1 MEIGE
6 RLRYARK
13 EVLKMTQGAFAG
25 KINMSRSNLA
35 SIETNRVAVTD
46 RVVSDICNTFSLSEE
61 WLRTGEGSMYQE
73 TDTTLFAAFAK
84 RDALTEEEQAVAR
97 YLLALTSEERQAVLH
112 HVLALSD
119 TVRALK
125 FDRKGKTAAPASDR
139 PPDHKMTMEERHA
152 LIMAEMEA
160 EKEAAKKAE
169 TSIPSMRSNGT
180 G

>member
-1 MEIGE
+1 MTIGE
-6 RLRYARK
+6 RIRYFRK
-13 EVLKMTQGAFAG
+13 DVQKMTQGDFAK
-25 KINMSRSNLA
+25 KINISQSNIA
-35 SIETNRVAVTD
+35 NVEKGRISVTD
-46 RVVSDICNTFSLSEE
+46 RVLSDICNTFSLSEE

-84 RDALTEEEQAVAR
+84 RYALTEEEQAVAR
-97 YLLALTSEERQAVLH
+97 YLLALSSEERQAVLH

-125 FDRKGKTAAPASDR
+125 FDRNGNAAPVEDR
-139 PPDHKMTMEERHA
+139 PPDHRMTMEERHA

-169 TSIPSMRSNGT
+169 TSAPSMRSNGIV
-180 G
+180 

>member
-1 MEIGE
+1 METWE
-6 RLRYARK
+6 RIRHFRK
-13 EVLKMTQGAFAG
+13 SILKMSQEEFAG
-25 KINMSRSNLA
+25 KVNISRSNLGN
-35 SIETNRVAVTD
+35 IETGRVTLTD

-84 RDALTEEEQAVAR
+84 RYALTEEEQAVAR
-97 YLLALTSEERQAVLH
+97 YLLALSSEERQAVLH

-125 FDRKGKTAAPASDR
+125 FDRPGKAAAPVADR

-152 LIMAEMEA
+152 LLMAEMEA
-160 EKEAAKKAE
+160 EKEAAKNAE
-169 TSIPSMRSNGT
+169 MSVPSMRSNGT

>member
-6 RLRYARK
+6 RIRYARK
-13 EVLKMTQGAFAG
+13 EVLKMTQGIFAE

-46 RVVSDICNTFSLSEE
+46 RVISDICNTFSLSEE

-84 RDALTEEEQAVAR
+84 RYALTEEEQAVAR
-97 YLLALTSEERQAVLH
+97 YLLALSSEERQAVLH

-125 FDRKGKTAAPASDR
+125 FDRTGKTAAPSPDR
-139 PPDHKMTMEERHA
+139 PPDHKMTMEELHA

-160 EKEAAKKAE
+160 EKEAAREAE
-169 TSIPSMRSNGT
+169 TSIPSMRSNGA

>member
-1 MEIGE
+1 MEIWE
-6 RLRYARK
+6 RIRHFRK
-13 EVLKMTQGAFAG
+13 DILKMTQEEFAG
-25 KINMSRSNLA
+25 KVNISRSNLGN
-35 SIETNRVAVTD
+35 IETGRITLTD

-84 RDALTEEEQAVAR
+84 RYALTEEEQAVAR
-97 YLLALTSEERQAVLH
+97 YLLALSSEERQAVLH

-125 FDRKGKTAAPASDR
+125 FDRTGKTAPAPDR

-160 EKEAAKKAE
+160 EKKASKKAE